1 MKRIIALAVL
11 FLTVS
16 SISWALE
23 SGNLNLTLED
33 GSAGLTCKQGP
44 SSTAGILIDADGQGS
59 NAFACVNSIP
69 STITM
74 DAGSMTAG
82 VFNPARVVASCAAGY
97 YLKMNSAGTQLEC
110 SVGSGSGSSMAQLFS
125 ASSETRLAAAGA
137 SQSRYAFMG
146 LGGKLSQGLYNADTV
161 FLPLPSGGT
170 FNNLRCKLN
179 EIITGTSASIKVS
192 LVGGVCSNYATWQSE
207 NSALS
212 VTMNTSESGSQ
223 TTNSARTFAAPT
235 GSPTAAQCV
244 GFRVDSVNT
253 TNSSVVNCAVE
264 KTA

>member
-11 FLTVS
+11 FLTFGPS
-16 SISWALE
+16 AWALE

-44 SSTAGILIDADGQGS
+44 SSTAGILIDADGQGG

-69 STITM
+69 STIAM

-82 VFNPARVVASCAAGY
+82 VFAPARIVTTCAAGN
-97 YLKMNSAGTQLEC
+97 YLKMNSGGSALEC
-110 SVGSGSGSSMAQLFS
+110 SAGSGSGSSMAQLFS
-125 ASSETRLAAAGA
+125 ASSETRLGSAGA
-137 SQSRYAFMG
+137 SATRTAYMG
-146 LGGKLSQGLYNADTV
+146 LAGKLSQGALNLDTV

-179 EIITGTSASIKVS
+179 DTLTGTSASIKVS
-192 LVGGVCSNYATWQSE
+192 LVGGVCSAYATWQLE
-207 NSALS
+207 TSALS
-212 VTMNTSESGSQ
+212 VTMNSGDSGSQ

-253 TNSSVVNCAVE
+253 TNSLVVNCAIE